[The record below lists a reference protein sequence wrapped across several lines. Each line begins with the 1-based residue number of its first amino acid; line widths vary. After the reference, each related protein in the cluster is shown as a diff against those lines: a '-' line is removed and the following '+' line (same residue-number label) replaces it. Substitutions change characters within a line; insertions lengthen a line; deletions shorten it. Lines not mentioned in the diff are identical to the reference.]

1 MGLMALVRQHCHR
14 FPPRCRLSHGRLL
27 DAAKHQEG
35 PTTYSGKDQSLTTDG
50 VARHSVVLNETR
62 HSVLLTKEN

>member
-1 MGLMALVRQHCHR
+1 MGLMALVRQLAIR
-14 FPPRCRLSHGRLL
+14 STTLPPEPRM
-27 DAAKHQEG
+27 AAIHEEG
-35 PTTYSGKDQSLTTDG
+35 PTTVSGKDQSLTTNG